1 LNLNIADPNAL
12 PYEVTT
18 VDQKCILPT
27 FSLPISA
34 AATNNVDNVIGYD
47 LVLNYDKNKLTP
59 TGNIVVNGD
68 MINATL
74 VNTSN
79 AIDAVNGKM
88 NISVYFTPQAPAG
101 TKFAGTGK
109 LISVEFNK
117 TVNFAP
123 EDTAIVSVSYLQES
137 YISGVQTKAVSAG
150 KAITHKDFTYPL
162 SLRFWGDNKAIK
174 YNSLLPNNHL
184 ITNVYGADVVSGV
197 LNVNNVAA
205 STDTNG
211 VVGFDLRNGL
221 AVSIKRDIAGTT
233 DVFDIVN
240 AADVSVVNSIL
251 LNDVN
256 VTPSVYQM
264 IAADVNLD
272 GVISAGDI
280 SQIRQRGTL
289 KIAEF
294 RQAWNYNNAGVSN
307 GEPSRD
313 WIFVDSMRLQNDPAY
328 QISTTYPTNDLAGG
342 FSKSRVPVVPAVLN
356 ARVSDFANCPVIT
369 GETYKGIMLGDVD
382 GTYAAQPNSGLLK
395 SNNADQ
401 NAKIVFDLTK
411 AKKSGN
417 VVEVPVSIE
426 SDDKFNAFDFAL
438 NLSDNNMKLED
449 ITVASKDI
457 ENFYHFNEA
466 DQTVRFTSNNYD
478 NFLTYNTVATIK
490 LRVDEEASLNTLKP
504 RLAMLN
510 GKKVQVEV
518 RKSQIETNGFDL
530 KLFPNPANDNVSVR
544 TNEDAV
550 LVISDLTGKQVSD
563 SFELKANTTKN
574 VNLNELPQGVYLFKV
589 TGENVVRVERVVVN
603 K

>member
-1 LNLNIADPNAL
+1 
-12 PYEVTT
+12 
-18 VDQKCILPT
+18 
-27 FSLPISA
+27 
-34 AATNNVDNVIGYD
+34 
-47 LVLNYDKNKLTP
+47 
-59 TGNIVVNGD
+59 
-68 MINATL
+68 
-74 VNTSN
+74 
-79 AIDAVNGKM
+79 
-88 NISVYFTPQAPAG
+88 
-101 TKFAGTGK
+101 
-109 LISVEFNK
+109 
-117 TVNFAP
+117 
-123 EDTAIVSVSYLQES
+123 
-137 YISGVQTKAVSAG
+137 
-150 KAITHKDFTYPL
+150 
-162 SLRFWGDNKAIK
+162 
-174 YNSLLPNNHL
+174 L